1 MIKHTLILILL
12 ILSLIGCGDAGGPSD
27 AFDRTMMLTDVADKA
42 IIPRYA
48 GMQEA
53 SEQLVAA
60 VEAWTQSPSE
70 PTLQAARKAWID
82 AAEAWQYA
90 QLFTFGP
97 ADGVTGTLS
106 ENINTFPTSVSKIES
121 AIAAGDTTL
130 LNFDRDAR
138 GLPALDYLLFSAD
151 GSASAEALKSSAI
164 RGAYTRAVARDVLIQ
179 VDRVHGAWLG
189 GYREAFIARNGSDA
203 GSGATQMFN
212 AFNRAFELLKNYKIG
227 IPAGLQAGQTTPS
240 PTSVEAP
247 YSEQSWRLAQVHMKA
262 LEMFWYGN
270 AMNGASFTSL
280 RSYIAARG
288 GASLEASTREQFNAI
303 DRASALV
310 PSDVSLSALCAAED
324 QSVKT
329 YYVELQKLT
338 RFIKSETSSLLGL
351 SITYASGDGD

>member
-12 ILSLIGCGDAGGPSD
+12 AVFLMGCGDTGGPSD
-27 AFDRTMMLTDVADKA
+27 AFDRTRMLTEVAEKA
-42 IIPRYA
+42 IMPSYA
-48 GMQEA
+48 GMLEA

-60 VEAWTQSPSE
+60 IDACTQSPSE
-70 PTLQAARKAWID
+70 ATLQTARKAWID

-97 ADGVTGTLS
+97 ADGVTGTLN
-106 ENINTFPTSVSKIES
+106 ENINTFPTSIAKIE
-121 AIAAGDTTL
+121 ATIASGDTSL
-130 LNFDRDAR
+130 RNFDRDAR

-151 GSASAEALKSSAI
+151 ASASAEALKASAM
-164 RGAYTRAVARDVLIQ
+164 RAAYTRAVARDILTQ
-179 VDRVHGAWLG
+179 VERVHAAWLG
-189 GYREAFIARNGSDA
+189 GYREAFIARSGSDA

-227 IPAGLQAGQTTPS
+227 IPAGLQAGQTAPS

-262 LEMFWYGN
+262 LRMFWYGN
-270 AMNGASFTSL
+270 AMNGTSFTSL
-280 RSYIAARG
+280 RSYVLARG
-288 GASLEASTREQFNAI
+288 GAALEASTREQFDAI
-303 DRASALV
+303 DRASSQIADDASLAAL
-310 PSDVSLSALCAAED
+310 SAAED
-324 QSVKT
+324 PALKA

>member
-12 ILSLIGCGDAGGPSD
+12 VLSITGCGDAGGPSD
-27 AFDRTMMLTDVADKA
+27 AFDRTTMLTEVADKA
-42 IIPRYA
+42 IIPSYA

-60 VEAWTQSPSE
+60 IDACTQSPSE
-70 PTLQAARKAWID
+70 ATLQAARKAWID
-82 AAEAWQYA
+82 AADAWQYA

-106 ENINTFPTSVSKIES
+106 ENINTFPTSISKIES
-121 AIAAGDTTL
+121 AIAARDTTL

-138 GLPALDYLLFSAD
+138 GLPALDYILFNGNA
-151 GSASAEALKSSAI
+151 ASAVESLAASAL
-164 RGAYTRAVARDVLIQ
+164 RGAYARAVARDIAAHVG
-179 VDRVHGAWLG
+179 RVASAWTG
-189 GYREAFIARNGSDA
+189 GYRADFIGRSGSDA
-203 GSGATQMFN
+203 GSGATQVFN

-240 PTSVEAP
+240 AASVEAR
-247 YSEQSWRLAQVHMKA
+247 YAEQSWPLAQTHMKA
-262 LEMFWYGN
+262 LRMFWYGN
-270 AMNGASFTSL
+270 ATNGASFTSL
-280 RSYIAARG
+280 RSYILARG
-288 GASLEASTREQFNAI
+288 GSALEASTREQFDAI
-303 DRASALV
+303 DRAASQV
-310 PSDVSLSALCAAED
+310 PSDVSLASLCDAED
-324 QSVKT
+324 SSLKA